1 MNKYFSILII
11 AISLSSC
18 KSEYDKYVTR
28 ELNSGIQNDSLI
40 FNMFM
45 GQTKKEFY
53 TTCWDLNKNQIISQG
68 TGNTS
73 AKYLEPKEGL
83 EDTLKRKELQF
94 YGIFDDNDIMRG
106 MELTYSYT
114 AYAPWNT
121 KMHSDQLMKDL
132 VPILESTYP
141 GNNFI
146 SVSLDDGKIEAMV
159 KIDGNRRILM
169 FPKSEKDLMVKI
181 EDLEHKM
188 NSL

>member
-1 MNKYFSILII
+1 MNKYITLLITI
-11 AISLSSC
+11 ALLSSC
-18 KSEYDKYVTR
+18 KSEYDRYVTR
-28 ELNSGIQNDSLI
+28 ELKTGIKNDSLI

-83 EDTLKRKELQF
+83 TDTLKRKELQF
-94 YGIFDDNDIMRG
+94 YGIFDDDEIMRG
-106 MELTYSYT
+106 MEMTYSYT

-121 KMHSDQLMKDL
+121 KMHSDQLMIDL

-141 GNNFI
+141 GNEFI

-181 EDLEHKM
+181 EDLNFKM
-188 NSL
+188 NTL